1 MVPAS
6 VYLGFAASVI
16 WVGQVQ
22 AIYFKFPSTIC
33 FFNEVTVINL

>member
-6 VYLGFAASVI
+6 VYLGFSASII

-22 AIYFKFPSTIC
+22 FHALYFTFLDISHQ
-33 FFNEVTVINL
+33 